1 LRPRPEFEEE
11 TVELAD
17 AVAIALT
24 PVGPKAGA
32 TDGEPFESIREI
44 SSDGPLES
52 GVWECTPGSF
62 PSSREGYSEF
72 MYFLAGDATITDA
85 DGTEHRVGPGVALQ
99 LSDGWRGS
107 WTIRETVRKVYV
119 IVRNPA

>member
-1 LRPRPEFEEE
+1 M
-11 TVELAD
+11 ELAD
-17 AVAIALT
+17 AANAELT

-32 TDGEPFESIREI
+32 TEGDPVESIREI
-44 SSDGPLES
+44 SSEGPLES

-62 PSSREGYSEF
+62 PSAREGYSEF
-72 MYFLAGDATITDA
+72 MYFLAGDATITDE
-85 DGTEHRVGPGVALQ
+85 DGTEHQIHPGVALQ